1 MAGPV
6 ELASRPRQ
14 QTAEL
19 IRAGGAGAQW
29 WRTSW
34 RSGRVVVDLAAERSC
49 NRGACGGAGVGE
61 SSCAEVEQGK
71 TRRGRQIRGGGEAG
85 RPADSLEPQPV
96 ASVARLAG
104 GTHDAK
110 LSQLTR
116 LGTCPS
122 RGNRKGAN
130 QYAHKEWKVGNFG
143 DHNRWK
149 PPGAMKSSSV
159 KSCFCKRPLATAE
172 PFGWLFT
179 FWKSKSSSKSLTN
192 GTLTRRLL

>member
-49 NRGACGGAGVGE
+49 NRGACGGAGDGE

-85 RPADSLEPQPV
+85 RPADSLEPPPV
-96 ASVARLAG
+96 AWVARLAG
-104 GTHDAK
+104 GTRDAK
-110 LSQLTR
+110 LSQGWGRARREETGKELTSTPIR
-116 LGTCPS
+116 SGRWVILGITTDGS
-122 RGNRKGAN
+122 KS
-130 QYAHKEWKVGNFG
+130 
-143 DHNRWK
+143 
-149 PPGAMKSSSV
+149 PGAMKSSSV